1 MLGQRKYWEMWR
13 LCLTIEKN
21 KGQSLK
27 KKKAT
32 CAKAQKRPDM
42 FLDTHVK
49 MCVCAEYRNTHKNT
63 KRDKLY
69 DSNLYNYNN

>member
-1 MLGQRKYWEMWR
+1 
-13 LCLTIEKN
+13 
-21 KGQSLK
+21 
-27 KKKAT
+27 
-32 CAKAQKRPDM
+32 M